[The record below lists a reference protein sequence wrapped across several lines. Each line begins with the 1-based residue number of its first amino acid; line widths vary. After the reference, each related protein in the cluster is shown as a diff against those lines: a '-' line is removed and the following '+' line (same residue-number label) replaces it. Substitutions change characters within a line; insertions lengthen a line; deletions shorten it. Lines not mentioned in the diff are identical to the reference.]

1 MCSWLADHPSNR
13 LGGKL
18 VISAEYPAP
27 AQSEARNYEESSQVV
42 EARVNKRHWWQAAR
56 VTDGRS
62 ASARRLYLRIF
73 VATRQVPAR
82 AAAATPW
89 YSVVSRAVRNLDVNL
104 DSLNLLCATAIT
116 VSHARI
122 PLFW

>member
-1 MCSWLADHPSNR
+1 M
-13 LGGKL
+13 
-18 VISAEYPAP
+18 
-27 AQSEARNYEESSQVV
+27 
-42 EARVNKRHWWQAAR
+42 
-56 VTDGRS
+56 
-62 ASARRLYLRIF
+62 
-73 VATRQVPAR
+73 ATRQVPAR
-82 AAAATPW
+82 AAAVTPW